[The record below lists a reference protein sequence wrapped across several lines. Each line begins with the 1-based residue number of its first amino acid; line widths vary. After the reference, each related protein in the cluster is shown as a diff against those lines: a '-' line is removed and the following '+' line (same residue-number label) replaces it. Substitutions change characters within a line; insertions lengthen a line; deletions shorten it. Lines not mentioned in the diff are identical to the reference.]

1 MPGQFLGL
9 LNDWNYGNFSNH
21 LLAIELDTI
30 LSTKFNDINNNHI
43 GIDVN
48 SLNSVASASAGYYT
62 SDGEFHNL
70 TLFSAKPMQVWV
82 DYDSKHT
89 VLNVTIAPY
98 FLLSTKPSR
107 PLLSITYNLSS
118 VLPTTTVYAGFSS
131 STGIL
136 NCKHYV
142 LGWSFKLNG
151 EAAALNYSALSLKA
165 IQELAQQ
172 VHARPHS
179 FKTILCIVLLPIV
192 VISILAS
199 AALAKVH
206 MKRQLQARKTE
217 LEWQRVWASVFHIQR
232 SLGCH
237 QWI

>member
-1 MPGQFLGL
+1 MI
-9 LNDWNYGNFSNH
+9 
-21 LLAIELDTI
+21 A
-30 LSTKFNDINNNHI
+30 ST
-43 GIDVN
+43 
-48 SLNSVASASAGYYT
+48 L
-62 SDGEFHNL
+62 
-70 TLFSAKPMQVWV
+70 
-82 DYDSKHT
+82 
-89 VLNVTIAPY
+89 LNVTIAPY

-199 AALAKVH
+199 AALAKVN

>member
-1 MPGQFLGL
+1 
-9 LNDWNYGNFSNH
+9 
-21 LLAIELDTI
+21 
-30 LSTKFNDINNNHI
+30 
-43 GIDVN
+43 
-48 SLNSVASASAGYYT
+48 
-62 SDGEFHNL
+62 
-70 TLFSAKPMQVWV
+70 
-82 DYDSKHT
+82 
-89 VLNVTIAPY
+89 
-98 FLLSTKPSR
+98 
-107 PLLSITYNLSS
+107 
-118 VLPTTTVYAGFSS
+118 VYAGFSS